1 MKQKAITFALSG
13 LLLLSAGAYATG
25 GSYSSTISA
34 PTVTLKNQWYQKA
47 FPVTSGTP
55 SAGKIGMVYYNWAY
69 GRDQAG
75 LRVSLCTSTSTV
87 CINVTNA
94 KSGSVN
100 FSSYN
105 LSPNQALS
113 LKAIVEGTGK
123 MVPLYGNQSQ
133 VIVNY
138 SFN

>member
-1 MKQKAITFALSG
+1 MKKNIICALPA
-13 LLLLSAGAYATG
+13 LLLLSAGAYATEG
-25 GSYSSTISA
+25 AYSSTISA

-47 FPVTSGTP
+47 FPVVAGTE
-55 SAGKIGMVYYNWAY
+55 SKGKIGKVYYNWSY

-87 CINVTNA
+87 CMNVTNA
-94 KSGSVN
+94 ESGSVD

-105 LSPNQALS
+105 LPPNQALS